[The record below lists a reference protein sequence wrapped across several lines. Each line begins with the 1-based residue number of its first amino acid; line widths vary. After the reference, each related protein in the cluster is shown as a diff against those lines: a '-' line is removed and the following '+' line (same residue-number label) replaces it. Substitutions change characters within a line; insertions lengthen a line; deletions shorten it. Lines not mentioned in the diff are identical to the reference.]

1 VWGAP
6 KLPSGIINLPI
17 DRHRTARDK
26 MAVREGGREAITHW
40 QLIERFSAE
49 SGETVAA
56 ALSCQLETGRT
67 HQIRVHL
74 SHAGHPLLGDDV
86 YGSGFKTK
94 AARLN
99 EPARRLL
106 ESLRR
111 QALHAAHLT
120 VEHPT
125 TGEVMSFDA
134 DWPDDM
140 AKLAQ
145 AMRG

>member
-1 VWGAP
+1 
-6 KLPSGIINLPI
+6 
-17 DRHRTARDK
+17 

-40 QLIERFSAE
+40 QVIERFSSEA
-49 SGETVAA
+49 GEPVAT
-56 ALSCQLETGRT
+56 ALSCELETGRT

-74 SHAGHPLLGDDV
+74 SYAGHPLLGDDV

-94 AARLN
+94 ATRLN

-125 TGEVMSFDA
+125 TGEIMSFDA